1 MVFIIHNQFTKTRTN
16 SQCDISVSVLLGWW
30 FCRFGRFGSRF
41 AALCNCTKMR
51 KNSQFNYSFTA
62 DTTKVKLFPVVGFL
76 PEETERCW
84 LMSRLARST
93 ESLPCFL
100 QKKGEKQMIMCSI
113 DCLSNPIS
121 SLPCYERCCPCYEK
135 TRPMVGRVPDGWT
148 SSAAMPSWPVNH
160 VCCWL
165 RKSFPLSPTLAYKN
179 ERINSNKHFH
189 FQSSNHDKRT

>member
-1 MVFIIHNQFTKTRTN
+1 MWHF
-16 SQCDISVSVLLGWW
+16 
-30 FCRFGRFGSRF
+30 RFRF
-41 AALCNCTKMR
+41 AGLVILPVWQIWISICCPLQLH
-51 KNSQFNYSFTA
+51 KNAQKFTIQLFVYRWHNKSQAISRGRVFTRRNGTMLTHVTPSSFNRIT
-62 DTTKVKLFPVVGFL
+62 
-76 PEETERCW
+76 
-84 LMSRLARST
+84 
-93 ESLPCFL
+93 SLFL